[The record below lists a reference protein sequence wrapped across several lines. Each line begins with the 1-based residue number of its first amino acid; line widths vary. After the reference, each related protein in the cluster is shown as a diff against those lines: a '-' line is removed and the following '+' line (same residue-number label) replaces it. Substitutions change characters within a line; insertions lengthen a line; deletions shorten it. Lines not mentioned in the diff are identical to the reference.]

1 MAPLSLV
8 VQLLLA
14 VWFLHYPLP
23 VSCSPLLVHQIEE
36 LAPAAASAIR
46 KRQNGFVPV
55 TGITQFGVQPRLEI
69 RELEKNADQWNIYLL
84 GLARWQATD
93 QRDKLSYYQ
102 VAGIHGRPYSPWDG
116 VQPGKGIDYPGYCI
130 HVSNVFLPWHRPYLA
145 LYEQTLHQHIIAAV
159 NEFPA
164 GAIRQKYA
172 SAALAWRMPYWDWA
186 ATPPDGKS
194 IWPSSVKRPTV
205 KVQMPNG
212 TTTIP
217 NPLYSYR
224 FHPVG
229 SDDFYYNPFGSW
241 NVTMRTP
248 TNWTEHAVSQ
258 NNEIG
263 ARLDNSRVSFQ
274 DRLYNLFTFYDNFT
288 QFGNEAWINPTVSNA
303 DSLESLHDTIHGIT
317 GGNGHLTYLDYS
329 AYDPVFW
336 LHHAMTDRCFAM
348 WQALYNDSYVEPM
361 AAVEQTYTIEKGAMI
376 DEDSPLNPFHKNEA
390 GDVWTAAQV
399 QSTRIFGYTYSDL
412 GNGSVSVVKANV
424 NRLYGRSAGTSK
436 ISKRTLPGAAKV
448 NMAVAPEEVVDG
460 KHRQY
465 LANIQSQKFA
475 LNGSYAIYL
484 FMGDFRDDPASWAKE
499 PNLVG
504 THAVFATLS
513 GADASKSQRTRTK
526 RDGTPIQVTGSIPLT
541 SMLLAKVE
549 TGELSCLDPDT
560 VTPYL
565 RDNLE
570 WRISMFD
577 DNQIKP
583 EELADLTVSVVS
595 ALVEPA
601 SQEDDF
607 PRWTD
612 FKELTSIT
620 QGKPGGC
627 A

>member
-1 MAPLSLV
+1 
-8 VQLLLA
+8 
-14 VWFLHYPLP
+14 
-23 VSCSPLLVHQIEE
+23 
-36 LAPAAASAIR
+36 
-46 KRQNGFVPV
+46 
-55 TGITQFGVQPRLEI
+55 
-69 RELEKNADQWNIYLL
+69 
-84 GLARWQATD
+84 
-93 QRDKLSYYQ
+93 
-102 VAGIHGRPYSPWDG
+102 
-116 VQPGKGIDYPGYCI
+116 
-130 HVSNVFLPWHRPYLA
+130 
-145 LYEQTLHQHIIAAV
+145 
-159 NEFPA
+159 
-164 GAIRQKYA
+164 
-172 SAALAWRMPYWDWA
+172 
-186 ATPPDGKS
+186 
-194 IWPSSVKRPTV
+194 
-205 KVQMPNG
+205 
-212 TTTIP
+212 
-217 NPLYSYR
+217 
-224 FHPVG
+224 
-229 SDDFYYNPFGSW
+229 
-241 NVTMRTP
+241 MRAP
-248 TNWTEHAVSQ
+248 TNWTERAVSQ

-288 QFGNEAWINPTVSNA
+288 QFGNEAWINPSVSNA

-336 LHHAMTDRCFAM
+336 LHHAMIDRCFAI

-361 AAVEQTYTIEKGAMI
+361 AAVEQTYTIERGAMI

-399 QSTRIFGYTYSDL
+399 QSTRTFGYTYSDL
-412 GNGSVSVVKANV
+412 GNGSVSAVKANV

-448 NMAVAPEEVVDG
+448 NMAVAPDEIVDG

-513 GADASKSQRTRTK
+513 GADDSKSQRTRAK

-570 WRISMFD
+570 WRISM
-577 DNQIKP
+577 
-583 EELADLTVSVVS
+583 
-595 ALVEPA
+595 
-601 SQEDDF
+601 
-607 PRWTD
+607 
-612 FKELTSIT
+612 
-620 QGKPGGC
+620 
-627 A
+627 